1 MLRSAVSSLLVLVAV
16 SLIGCTGSGSKVD
29 IPKTPGTF
37 SLVVEHGT
45 NGHGP
50 KTSWSG
56 TATFDTTGNHFQI
69 VCWVDS
75 ANSIPMVN
83 LFHGDPITAPGSWD
97 VFNPQT
103 AQNNPTIA
111 PQHFVVT
118 DAFTSPT
125 VTPFG
130 GTLDLISLTATTATA
145 QFGYSDGTYSVDGAV
160 NALLIAR
167 AY

>member
-1 MLRSAVSSLLVLVAV
+1 MLRSALTPLMVLVTV
-16 SLIGCTGSGSKVD
+16 SLTACKAPGSKVD

-37 SLVVEHGT
+37 ALSVEQGT

-50 KTSWSG
+50 KTSYSG
-56 TATFDTTGNHFQI
+56 PASFNTTGNHFQI
-69 VCWVDS
+69 VCWTDS
-75 ANSIPMVN
+75 TYSTPMVN

-103 AQNNPTIA
+103 AQNNPTTA

-145 QFGYSDGTYSVDGAV
+145 QFSYSDGTYSVDGAV
-160 NALLIAR
+160 NALR
-167 AY
+167 